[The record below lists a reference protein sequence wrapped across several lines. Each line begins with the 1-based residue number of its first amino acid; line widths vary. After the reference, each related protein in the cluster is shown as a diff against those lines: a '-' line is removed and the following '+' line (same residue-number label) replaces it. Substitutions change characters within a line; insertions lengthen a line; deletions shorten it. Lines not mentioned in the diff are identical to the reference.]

1 MVQKP
6 LTDNQAHDALYA
18 AREALGE
25 APGATVHGN
34 TALEAARKALTMLA
48 FGVLVAASVQK
59 KRPAKPKRATN
70 VCKFRIVHVLR
81 VYSYCLKLFSADPH

>member
-18 AREALGE
+18 ARQALGE

-48 FGVLVAASVQK
+48 FGVLVAGERAE

-70 VCKFRIVHVLR
+70 VCNFQIVHVLR
-81 VYSYCLKLFSADPH
+81 VYSYCSKLF

>member
-18 AREALGE
+18 ARQALGE

-48 FGVLVAASVQK
+48 FGVLVAGE
-59 KRPAKPKRATN
+59 RAEEKARQAETRN
-70 VCKFRIVHVLR
+70 K
-81 VYSYCLKLFSADPH
+81 CL